1 MNMELGRYPFI
12 KLSNH
17 QAYTKRLKIWPLF
30 VSQMFTSHTI
40 DSCKKMLH
48 DYGEFNNFVDHVIAI
63 MEDEINDESD
73 KVEQK
78 DKEGYE
84 NIKTTRSE
92 LESVYKE
99 LKITIAARDN
109 EKTMKNLTITLD
121 LLEKLQEFEKIREVG
136 PGELFLLLLGIDHLH
151 STIKRIVSKTY
162 RKARNEIV
170 RL

>member
-1 MNMELGRYPFI
+1 
-12 KLSNH
+12 
-17 QAYTKRLKIWPLF
+17 
-30 VSQMFTSHTI
+30 MFTSHTI

-48 DYGEFNNFVDHVIAI
+48 AYGEFNNFVDHVLAI

-121 LLEKLQEFEKIREVG
+121 LLEKLQEEFEKITEEG
-136 PGELFLLLLGIDHLH
+136 PGEFFFILGINYLH
-151 STIKRIVSKTY
+151 SEIQRIVSKTH
-162 RKARNEIV
+162 RKARDEIV

>member
-1 MNMELGRYPFI
+1 
-12 KLSNH
+12 
-17 QAYTKRLKIWPLF
+17 
-30 VSQMFTSHTI
+30 MFTSHTI

-48 DYGEFNNFVDHVIAI
+48 AYGEFNNFVDHVLAI

-73 KVEQK
+73 RVEQK

-109 EKTMKNLTITLD
+109 EKTMKNLTISLD
-121 LLEKLQEFEKIREVG
+121 LLEKLQEEFEKMTEVG
-136 PGELFLLLLGIDHLH
+136 SGELFLLLLGIDYLH
-151 STIKRIVSKTY
+151 STIQRIVSKTY
-162 RKARNEIV
+162 RKARDEIV

>member
-1 MNMELGRYPFI
+1 
-12 KLSNH
+12 
-17 QAYTKRLKIWPLF
+17 
-30 VSQMFTSHTI
+30 MFTSHTI

-48 DYGEFNNFVDHVIAI
+48 AYGEFNNFVDHVLAI

-109 EKTMKNLTITLD
+109 EKTMKNLTISLD
-121 LLEKLQEFEKIREVG
+121 LLEKLQEEFEKMTEVG
-136 PGELFLLLLGIDHLH
+136 SGELFLLLLGIDYLH
-151 STIKRIVSKTY
+151 STIQRIVSKTY
-162 RKARNEIV
+162 RKARDEIV

>member
-1 MNMELGRYPFI
+1 
-12 KLSNH
+12 
-17 QAYTKRLKIWPLF
+17 
-30 VSQMFTSHTI
+30 
-40 DSCKKMLH
+40 MLH
-48 DYGEFNNFVDHVIAI
+48 AYGEFNNFVDHVLAI
-63 MEDEINDESD
+63 MKDEINDESD

-109 EKTMKNLTITLD
+109 EKTMKNLTISLD
-121 LLEKLQEFEKIREVG
+121 LLEKLQEEFEKMTEVG
-136 PGELFLLLLGIDHLH
+136 SGELFLLLLGIDYLH
-151 STIKRIVSKTY
+151 STIQRIVSKTY
-162 RKARNEIV
+162 RKARDEIV

>member
-1 MNMELGRYPFI
+1 MLIKQVHDFI

-17 QAYTKRLKIWPLF
+17 QTYTKRLKIRALF
-30 VSQMFTSHTI
+30 VRI
-40 DSCKKMLH
+40 NSCKKILH
-48 DYGEFNNFVDHVIAI
+48 AYGEFNNFVDHVLAI

-121 LLEKLQEFEKIREVG
+121 LLEKLQEEFEKITEGG
-136 PGELFLLLLGIDHLH
+136 PGELFFILCINYLH
-151 STIKRIVSKTY
+151 SAIQRIVSKTY
-162 RKARNEIV
+162 RKARDEIV

>member
-1 MNMELGRYPFI
+1 
-12 KLSNH
+12 
-17 QAYTKRLKIWPLF
+17 
-30 VSQMFTSHTI
+30 MFTSHTI

-48 DYGEFNNFVDHVIAI
+48 DYGEFNNFVDHVMAI

-84 NIKTTRSE
+84 NIKTTRSK
-92 LESVYKE
+92 LESAYKE

-121 LLEKLQEFEKIREVG
+121 LLEKLQKEFEKMTEVG

-151 STIKRIVSKTY
+151 STIQRIVSKTY
-162 RKARNEIV
+162 RKARDEIV